1 MEHEVYRNLEMIDPR
16 FGETAHKGAVKLIMD
31 THEAPEEFAE
41 QLVTFSSVLKTGRYK
56 AEGYI
61 KAVQYASYRQM
72 NLSMVKSYKMTWP
85 NRCFRDGKPKPTGTV
100 DALASIYDKTAIVQ
114 GILSQMQIPLHIMM
128 MSERVRAANVLANLM
143 INADNERVQME
154 AADKLLNHINVPE
167 ALKVELDVGFK
178 ADETLTQLNET
189 LTKIS
194 AIAQDRIKA
203 GLATPTQV
211 IES

>member
-1 MEHEVYRNLEMIDPR
+1 MEHEVHRNLEMIDPR
-16 FGETAHKGAVKLIMD
+16 FGEAAHKGAIKLIMD
-31 THEAPEEFAE
+31 THDAPEEFAE
-41 QLVTFSSVLKTGRYK
+41 RLVTFSSVLKTGRYK

-61 KAVQYASYRQM
+61 KAVQFASYRQM
-72 NLSMVKSYKMTWP
+72 NFSMVKSYRMTFP
-85 NRCFRDGKPKPTGTV
+85 ERCFRDGKAKPSGTV

-114 GILSQMQIPLHIMM
+114 GILAQMQIPLHIMM
-128 MSERVRAANVLANLM
+128 MSERVRAANVLAHLM

-167 ALKVELDVGFK
+167 TMKVELDVGFK

-189 LTKIS
+189 LTKI
-194 AIAQDRIKA
+194 ANVAQDRIKA
-203 GLATPTQV
+203 GTVTPTEV

>member
-16 FGETAHKGAVKLIMD
+16 FGEAAHKGAVKLIMEN
-31 THEAPEEFAE
+31 HEAPEEFAE
-41 QLVTFSSVLKTGRYK
+41 QLVTFSSVLRNGRYK

-72 NLSMVKSYKMTWP
+72 NFSMTKSYRMTFP
-85 NRCFRDGKPKPTGTV
+85 DRCFRNGEKKPTGTV
-100 DALASIYDKTAIVQ
+100 EALASIYDKTAIVQ
-114 GILSQMQIPLHIMM
+114 GILAQMQIPLHIMM

-167 ALKVELDVGFK
+167 TVKVELDVGFK
-178 ADETLTQLNET
+178 ADETLSQLNDT
-189 LTKIS
+189 LNKIS
-194 AIAQDRIKA
+194 EIAQTRIKA
-203 GLATPTQV
+203 GLVTPLQV